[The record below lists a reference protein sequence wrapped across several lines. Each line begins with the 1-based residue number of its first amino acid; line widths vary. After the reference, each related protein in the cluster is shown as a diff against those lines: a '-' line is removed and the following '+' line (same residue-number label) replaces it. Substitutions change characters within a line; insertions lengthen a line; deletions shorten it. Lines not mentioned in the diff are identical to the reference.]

1 MTYSLLSIP
10 LLFLFFLM
18 IRRPPRSTLFPY
30 TTLFRSHPSPA
41 GPCRRRARGG
51 PHVARRRDRSSRS
64 LPNRARS
71 ARRLSPARRQGQRH
85 AETSGLPPQTAGAAL
100 HRGRGAQ
107 AGEAAGGGSN
117 EGGVHRQ
124 RRGVAGLR
132 RAEAAQD
139 YRGVLPES
147 QRPAGHCRR
156 GCHHRVP
163 VTVPVNQAS
172 TRVDPAE
179 RYRWAVLAV
188 FVLSTAINYLD
199 RATLSALAPVLISEF
214 HLSNAQ
220 YGLIGSAFSLTY
232 AASAPFAGLLI
243 DRIGLN
249 RAISF
254 AVGLWSCAGIATGLT
269 SGLGGLTGCRAVLGA
284 AEAAGIPAAGKAIHQ
299 YLRPGER
306 ALGNAVNQAG
316 VSLGSVIAPLLA
328 TCIALRSGWRHAFV
342 VTGVLG
348 LAWIPVWLWV
358 SRHAPAAPAP
368 GQHRAADAAMLRD
381 RRLWAFAL
389 ANALSMVGYFFWFF
403 WTSKYMVD
411 VYRLT
416 LQQAAWYVWIPPVF
430 ACWRVRW

>member
-1 MTYSLLSIP
+1 
-10 LLFLFFLM
+10 M
-18 IRRPPRSTLFPY
+18 I
-30 TTLFRSHPSPA
+30 
-41 GPCRRRARGG
+41 
-51 PHVARRRDRSSRS
+51 
-64 LPNRARS
+64 
-71 ARRLSPARRQGQRH
+71 
-85 AETSGLPPQTAGAAL
+85 
-100 HRGRGAQ
+100 
-107 AGEAAGGGSN
+107 
-117 EGGVHRQ
+117 
-124 RRGVAGLR
+124 
-132 RAEAAQD
+132 
-139 YRGVLPES
+139 
-147 QRPAGHCRR
+147 
-156 GCHHRVP
+156 
-163 VTVPVNQAS
+163 VPVNQT

-316 VSLGSVIAPLLA
+316 VSLGS
-328 TCIALRSGWRHAFV
+328 
-342 VTGVLG
+342 
-348 LAWIPVWLWV
+348 
-358 SRHAPAAPAP
+358 
-368 GQHRAADAAMLRD
+368 MLRD
-381 RRLWAFAL
+381 RRLWVFAL

-411 VYRLT
+411 VYHLT
-416 LQQAAWYVWIPPVF
+416 LQEAAWYVWIPPVF
-430 ACWRVRW
+430 ACCGGFLGGWLSLRLVGRGRPAPAARFRVCLAAGVVSLATAALPWAASPGWAAAGISLSIFAVAAFSVNMYTLPLDTFGAAAAGFAISILVASYGAVSTILGPAIGAAIDARGYAPVTLVVAFMPLTACAVLWFTRSTR